1 MNQQVPEIKATTMV
15 DDRRLYAVGSRWH
28 VSLACGWK
36 DRVNQ
41 QVPEIKATTMFD
53 DRRLYVAG
61 TEKFRILEEPAI
73 EYTKNRVVWRHGLF
87 EDVGNK
93 FNDKKST
100 VATSL
105 MSEQTDIMK
114 IATRQKLKHVTS
126 DKQVGCQLSQGK
138 QRNREVQNERAAKA
152 TITISRNLHD
162 QKHLHF

>member
-1 MNQQVPEIKATTMV
+1 MNGVVQ
-15 DDRRLYAVGSRWH
+15 GCSF
-28 VSLACGWK
+28 SLVTVACITGLWMEGM
-36 DRVNQ
+36 NQ

-61 TEKFRILEEPAI
+61 TEKFRILEEAI
-73 EYTKNRVVWRHGLF
+73 EYTKKI

-105 MSEQTDIMK
+105 MSEQKNIVK

-152 TITISRNLHD
+152 TITTSRNLHD
-162 QKHLHF
+162 QKHLHL

>member
-1 MNQQVPEIKATTMV
+1 M
-15 DDRRLYAVGSRWH
+15 
-28 VSLACGWK
+28 
-36 DRVNQ
+36 NQ

-61 TEKFRILEEPAI
+61 TEKFRILEEAI
-73 EYTKNRVVWRHGLF
+73 EYTKKI